1 MALSNRSRRSFWIK
15 RAVALALFVMLA
27 VHILFSFEAPFPWM
41 AAKWSAGDVLG
52 YLGSIIGAGATIFV
66 LLATIDYEKK
76 VDEERSKRA
85 VRPVIAI
92 TLPEKTL
99 PEWGPSVT
107 AEFEDDFDPI
117 GVEIT
122 YERAREEYLRAS
134 CYAIVSADDG
144 ASFDTVLSHN
154 DYYLALWAEA
164 QVIKD
169 EDGNHFGNDFQAW
182 FLKLMLTSVGNGPAI
197 NVSAR
202 LVKSDVENAA
212 LEGSRTHS
220 PVFQLMVG
228 GEWGLGILVPAGSIS
243 AKEYCLVLSY
253 EDVYGRAYEQSHVMT
268 LSRLGLGG
276 HVGFHAGISQRD
288 TAGEMP

>member
-1 MALSNRSRRSFWIK
+1 M
-15 RAVALALFVMLA
+15 FV
-27 VHILFSFEAPFPWM
+27 VHILYSLDALLPRLK
-41 AAKWSAGDVLG
+41 AKWSAGDVLG
-52 YLGSIIGAGATIFV
+52 YCGSIIGVGATIFV

-76 VDEERSKRA
+76 VDDKRSQRA

-92 TLPEKTL
+92 TLPEKPL

-117 GVEIT
+117 GAEIT

-134 CYAIVSADDG
+134 CYATVSADDEV
-144 ASFDTVLSHN
+144 FFKTELSHS
-154 DYYLALWAEA
+154 DHYLALWAEA

-169 EDGNHFGNDFQAW
+169 EDGSHFGNDFQAW

-202 LVKSDVENAA
+202 LVKGDVENAA

-228 GEWGLGILVPAGSIS
+228 GEWSLGILVPAGSVS

-288 TAGEMP
+288 AAGERL